1 MISIVSLCRV
11 QPSVDMGVTWTVQRS
26 AEEWH
31 AVPRNGMFHV
41 MWNEDISGTKARAE
55 PPHGAELVALVYK
68 MLRTQFPPSWHLDT
82 IRAKSGSHDPD
93 IKLALAAPDG
103 TKTSI
108 AVEVK
113 RRVDPRDVPHLLDQH
128 SRDRTAD
135 ALPIAAPFLG
145 LRTREQLSSAGVSYA
160 DATGNLRLELDR
172 PVAFIATEGAT
183 SNPWKEFRPL
193 HSLKG
198 PVAGR
203 VVRAL
208 CDFRAP
214 FGTRA
219 LAERAGASAAST
231 SRVVALLDREALLT
245 RSQRGTVTEVD
256 WPQLIVRWAQDYS
269 LTTSNV
275 TRTFL
280 EPRGLDTVLRKLNGA
295 DWRYAVTGSLA
306 AARVAP
312 IAPPRLAVIYVDDIE
327 QAAERLK
334 LWRADSGANVLLV
347 RPFDTVVFDRTLSQ
361 DGITYAAPSQVV
373 ADLLTSPG
381 RGPAA
386 AEELLR
392 WMKDNEHAWRH

>member
-1 MISIVSLCRV
+1 
-11 QPSVDMGVTWTVQRS
+11 MGQWLV
-26 AEEWH
+26 EGWH
-31 AVPRNGMFHV
+31 VVPESTIFHV
-41 MWNEDISGTKARAE
+41 MRNRVISGTEVPEE
-55 PPHGAELVALVYK
+55 PPHGAELVALIYK

-82 IRAKSGSHDPD
+82 IRRKSGSHAPD

-108 AVEVK
+108 AIEVK
-113 RRVDPRDVPHLLDQH
+113 RRVDPRDVPQLLDQH
-128 SRDRTAD
+128 SRDRSAD
-135 ALPIAAPFLG
+135 ALLVAAPFLG
-145 LRTREQLSSAGVSYA
+145 LRTREQLSRAGVNYA
-160 DATGNLRLELDR
+160 DATGNLRLALDR
-172 PVAFIATEGAT
+172 PVTFIAMEGAT
-183 SNPWKEFRPL
+183 NNPWKEFRPL

-208 CDFRAP
+208 CDFRPP
-214 FGTRA
+214 FGIRS
-219 LAERAGASAAST
+219 LAERARASAAST

-245 RSQRGTVTEVD
+245 KTQRGTVTEVD
-256 WPQLIVRWAQDYS
+256 WPQLIARWTHDYS
-269 LTTSNV
+269 LTSSNV
-275 TRTFL
+275 ARNFL

-295 DWRYAVTGSLA
+295 DWRYAITGSLA

-312 IAPPRLAVIYVDDIE
+312 IAPPRLAVVYVDDIE

-347 RPFDTVVFDRTLSQ
+347 RPFDTVVFDRTMSQ
-361 DGITYAAPSQVV
+361 DGITYAAPSQVA

-381 RGPAA
+381 RGPAE

-392 WMKDNEHAWRH
+392 WMKDNGHAWRH

>member
-1 MISIVSLCRV
+1 M
-11 QPSVDMGVTWTVQRS
+11 
-26 AEEWH
+26 
-31 AVPRNGMFHV
+31 RNKA
-41 MWNEDISGTKARAE
+41 IPGTEVREE
-55 PPHGAELVALVYK
+55 PPHGAELVATIYR
-68 MLRTQFPPSWHLDT
+68 MLRAQFPPSWHLDT

-113 RRVDPRDVPHLLDQH
+113 RRVDPRDVPRLLDQH

-135 ALPIAAPFLG
+135 ALLIAAPFLG
-145 LRTREQLSSAGVSYA
+145 PRTREQLSSAGVSYA
-160 DATGNLRLELDR
+160 DATGNLRLALAR
-172 PVAFIATEGAT
+172 PVAFIATQGAT

-208 CDFRAP
+208 CDFRPP
-214 FGTRA
+214 FGIRA
-219 LAERAGASAAST
+219 LAERARASAAST

-245 RSQRGTVTEVD
+245 KTQRGTVTEVD

-269 LTTSNV
+269 LTSSNV
-275 TRTFL
+275 TRNFL
-280 EPRGLDTVLRKLNGA
+280 APRGLDSVLRKLTGV
-295 DWRYAVTGSLA
+295 DWRYAMTGSLA

-312 IAPPRLAVIYVDDIE
+312 IAPPRLAVVYVDDIE
-327 QAAERLK
+327 EAAERLK
-334 LWRADSGANVLLV
+334 LWRVDSGANVLLV
-347 RPFDTVVFDRTLSQ
+347 RPFDTIVFDRTMSQ
-361 DGITYAAPSQVV
+361 DGITCAVPSQVA

-381 RGPAA
+381 RGPAE

-392 WMKDNEHAWRH
+392 WMKDNEHAWRR